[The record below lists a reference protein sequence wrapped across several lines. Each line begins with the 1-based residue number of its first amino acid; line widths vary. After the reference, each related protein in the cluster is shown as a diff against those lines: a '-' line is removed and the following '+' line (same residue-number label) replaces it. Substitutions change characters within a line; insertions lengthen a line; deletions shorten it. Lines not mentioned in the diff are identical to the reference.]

1 MYSRRGGT
9 VGGARSRR
17 SSRGLT
23 SVTTRT
29 CADIIAQQTTARA
42 PSPPHGA
49 LDGTRQDH
57 ARRHRDSHITSDPE
71 LPVDLHPVD
80 RPAGRMQYSHGQ
92 QPGGYGHQ
100 ALQSVSE
107 CPKCVRSVRG
117 HVSDGVR
124 GHVSE
129 VSEDMCPKCPKCP
142 IRAPQDVL
150 ACPCAVNGGVRQ
162 GRVGLVDV

>member
-1 MYSRRGGT
+1 M
-9 VGGARSRR
+9 GGARSRR

-71 LPVDLHPVD
+71 QPVDLYLVD
-80 RPAGRMQYSHGQ
+80 RLAGGMQYSHGQ
-92 QPGGYGHQ
+92 QPGCYEHR
-100 ALQSVSE
+100 ALQLVQQ
-107 CPKCVRSVRG
+107 KNRSYPLFPELTGIVYALRT
-117 HVSDGVR
+117 HVNRSTPM
-124 GHVSE
+124 S
-129 VSEDMCPKCPKCP
+129 
-142 IRAPQDVL
+142 
-150 ACPCAVNGGVRQ
+150 
-162 GRVGLVDV
+162 